1 MFKTLIILFFSPV
14 VIFAEANIA
23 PKVEVSNLW
32 DTCTP
37 CHGSDG
43 NSKDNPTI
51 PKIAGQYNNYLYTQ
65 LKNFAQGE
73 KGVRDNPLMY
83 PIAEALSEKEM
94 TILSDYFSKQ
104 KYEYLEAEN
113 RSDIKVGQ
121 RIYKGGILDKKII
134 ACSACHGPSG
144 QGNEPGNIPKIGGQ
158 HAEYLAT
165 QLKSY
170 REGTRSHGMMT
181 RISQKLSDQE
191 IDAVSNYL
199 QGLRN

>member
-1 MFKTLIILFFSPV
+1 MFKTLLILIFFPII
-14 VIFAEANIA
+14 IFAESNNTQKI
-23 PKVEVSNLW
+23 EVSNPW

-51 PKIAGQYNNYLYTQ
+51 PKLAGQYNHYLYTQ

-73 KGVRDNPLMY
+73 SGVRDNVLMY
-83 PIAEALSEKEM
+83 PIASALSDEEM
-94 TILSDYFSKQ
+94 KYLSGYFSKQ

-113 RSDIKVGQ
+113 RPDIKIGR

-144 QGNEPGNIPKIGGQ
+144 QGNEPANIPKIGGQ
-158 HAEYLAT
+158 HSEYLAT
-165 QLKSY
+165 QLKNY
-170 REGTRSHGMMT
+170 REGTRSHSMMS

-191 IDAVSNYL
+191 IEAVSNYL
-199 QGLRN
+199 QGLRD